1 VPKDKSAI
9 SKGLGRGFDT
19 LLPQGFDASSL
30 LGPSD
35 RIQKIDIGIIQ
46 PNAEQPRRHFD
57 EAALGELAQSIK
69 QYGILQPLIVRPAN
83 GSGYTLIAGERRL
96 RAAKIAGLTNV
107 SVIVRSPKEHEE
119 LEIALVENVQRVDL
133 SPLEQATSIARL
145 NQQFNLSLSEIARRL
160 GKATSTINN
169 IVRLLQLPEAA
180 RTALQEQ
187 KITEGHGRS
196 ILALKD
202 TPERQT
208 ELLELIIQKG
218 WSVRQAERFVTA
230 GKQSA
235 PNTKTEMLQKRV
247 DHETPETKLLGRR
260 LGVAVTIRRTARGGK
275 LELGFNSD
283 AELERLLIL
292 LTGLK
297 DK

>member
-1 VPKDKSAI
+1 
-9 SKGLGRGFDT
+9 
-19 LLPQGFDASSL
+19 LLPPDFDVNL
-30 LGPSD
+30 LLDPND
-35 RIQKIDIGIIQ
+35 RIQKINVEAIVA
-46 PNAEQPRRHFD
+46 NAEQPRRHFD
-57 EAALGELAQSIK
+57 EEALNELAQSIK
-69 QYGILQPLIVRPAN
+69 QYGILQPLIARPAN
-83 GSGYTLIAGERRL
+83 GNGYMLIAGERRL
-96 RAAKIAGLTNV
+96 RAAKIAGLT
-107 SVIVRSPKEHEE
+107 SVPVIIRSPKEHEQ

-133 SPLEQATSIARL
+133 SPLEQAASIERL
-145 NQQFNLSLSEIARRL
+145 HQQFNLSLSEIARRL
-160 GKATSTINN
+160 GKATSTVNN
-169 IVRLLQLPEAA
+169 IVRLLQLPRAA
-180 RTALQEQ
+180 IAALQEQ
-187 KITEGHGRS
+187 KITEGHARS

-235 PNTKTEMLQKRV
+235 PDANAEVLQKRV
-247 DHETPETKLLGRR
+247 DHETPETKLLGQR

-283 AELERLLIL
+283 AELMRLLAL
-292 LTGLK
+292 LASLK